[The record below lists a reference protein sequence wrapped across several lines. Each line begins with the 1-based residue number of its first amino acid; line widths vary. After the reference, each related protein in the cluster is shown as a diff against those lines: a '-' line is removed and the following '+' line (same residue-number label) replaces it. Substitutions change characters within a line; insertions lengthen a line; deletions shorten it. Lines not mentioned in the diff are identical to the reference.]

1 MQIKT
6 SIKSLTG
13 PKTIVQMWN
22 QLGHSVS
29 YSVVEEVEKELT
41 CNTNKQEKIK
51 VYIMSNNPD
60 ALNRFC
66 QDLKCQRHAP

>member
-1 MQIKT
+1 
-6 SIKSLTG
+6 
-13 PKTIVQMWN
+13 MWN

-51 VYIMSNNPD
+51 LYIMSNNPD
-60 ALNRFC
+60 ALNRFSFG
-66 QDLKCQRHAP
+66 QL